1 MARTT
6 LSLGFVL
13 HKAGWARGSQQKTP
27 DCSLVSAVLGWAQS
41 QMKDTE
47 MELTWQMRSSDSSSR
62 PFAGPGAFCNIMNA
76 PLPPF
81 YLHSRLLLQHP
92 FRRSLLAAR
101 RQGVH
106 SGWCM
111 PSLKDTQ
118 GSHTNC
124 SKGTDLLE
132 TSPVPPAPPA
142 QDRGDAPQ
150 SDAHLALLPGRRH
163 PFANPI
169 LDPDAKLGPS

>member
-6 LSLGFVL
+6 LSLGSCSTKQVGQRQL
-13 HKAGWARGSQQKTP
+13 AKTP
-27 DCSLVSAVLGWAQS
+27 DRSLVAADLGCAQF

-47 MELTWQMRSSDSSSR
+47 MELKWKMRSSDSSSR
-62 PFAGPGAFCNIMNA
+62 PSVGPDAYCNTTNA

-81 YLHSRLLLQHP
+81 YLHSRLLRQHP

-118 GSHTNC
+118 GSHTDC
-124 SKGTDLLE
+124 SEEQTSWRPLPSHPLL
-132 TSPVPPAPPA
+132 
-142 QDRGDAPQ
+142 
-150 SDAHLALLPGRRH
+150 LLGLGLTHRR
-163 PFANPI
+163 
-169 LDPDAKLGPS
+169 AKLACRSRLAGGKLLLAFC

>member
-6 LSLGFVL
+6 LSLGL
-13 HKAGWARGSQQKTP
+13 CSTKQAGPEAISRKTP
-27 DCSLVSAVLGWAQS
+27 DRSLVSADLGWAQS
-41 QMKDTE
+41 QMTDTE
-47 MELTWQMRSSDSSSR
+47 MELKWQMRSSDSSSR
-62 PFAGPGAFCNIMNA
+62 LCRGPGAYCSTMNA

-81 YLHSRLLLQHP
+81 YLHSRLLLQHR

-124 SKGTDLLE
+124 SKEQTSWRPLPSHPLLVLRV
-132 TSPVPPAPPA
+132 T
-142 QDRGDAPQ
+142 PQ
-150 SDAHLALLPGRRH
+150 SDAHLALPSGRSILLPALRQPHLGSRR
-163 PFANPI
+163 
-169 LDPDAKLGPS
+169 